1 MRRKTPR
8 KRLLA
13 THVKR
18 IRGAGFGKLVTRDLE
33 DGGLLGDV
41 SILHEHLPPRT
52 TLPKIHHRRTAEFVF
67 CVSGSMTA
75 LLGRREYRITAGSV
89 LLIPRGVRHRF
100 ATGASPCEAISIFSP
115 ALRIGPGADIHTEP

>member
-1 MRRKTPR
+1 MTRKSAR

-18 IRGAGFGKLVTRDLE
+18 IRGSGFGKLVTRALE

-52 TLPKIHHRRTAEFVF
+52 ILPKIHHRRTAEFVY
-67 CVSGSMTA
+67 CVSGAMTA
-75 LLGRREYRITAGSV
+75 LLGRRKYRITAGSV
-89 LLIPRGVRHRF
+89 LLIPSGVRHQF
-100 ATGASPCEAISIFSP
+100 CTGAGSCEAISIFSP

>member
-1 MRRKTPR
+1 MIRKSTR

-18 IRGAGFGKLVTRDLE
+18 IRGSYFGNLVTRALD
-33 DGGLLGDV
+33 DGGLFGDL

-52 TLPKIHHRRTAEFVF
+52 RLPEIHHRRTSEFVY

-75 LLGRREYRITAGSV
+75 YLGGRKHRITAGSV
-89 LLIPRGVRHRF
+89 LVIPRGVRHRF
-100 ATGASPCEAISIFSP
+100 VTSSRACEAISLFSP
-115 ALRIGPGADIHTEP
+115 ALTIGPGADIHSAP

>member
-1 MRRKTPR
+1 MTRKTAR

-18 IRGAGFGKLVTRDLE
+18 IRGSGFGKLVTRGLE

-52 TLPKIHHRRTAEFVF
+52 TLPKIHHRRTAEFVY
-67 CVSGSMTA
+67 CVSGAMTA
-75 LLGRREYRITAGSV
+75 LLGRRIYRITAGSV
-89 LLIPRGVRHRF
+89 LLIPPGVRHQF
-100 ATGASPCEAISIFSP
+100 STGAGSCEAISIFSP